1 MTLVRTIVAA
11 DDTVAL
17 GLLAAKPELANARF
31 KIGATRQTAETY
43 YMDEIEHYIY
53 AGDTALHLAA
63 AAYRQEIVPKLA
75 QRQAHSID
83 FRFYR

>member
-43 YMDEIEHYIY
+43 YMEIRLYGPSS
-53 AGDTALHLAA
+53 A
-63 AAYRQEIVPKLA
+63 RS
-75 QRQAHSID
+75 SIGLMVT
-83 FRFYR
+83 RTP